1 MNGIENIIA
10 RIEEDAQK
18 EVNEILARA
27 EAEASAIS
35 AKYAEIAKEESAA
48 IIEKG
53 EKAAADRTLRL
64 QGVARLD
71 ARKMLLKTK
80 QEMIELSFREA
91 EAKLSALSDG
101 DYVETLARLAV
112 SAAQTGNEEIIL
124 SADDREKYG
133 KDVVARANSLLNEDE
148 GIARIITAAG
158 KKIRGEGI
166 KLSEETREISGGLI
180 LKDGDLEV
188 DASFKTIVNQMRD
201 TLSGDV
207 AAILFG

>member
-27 EAEASAIS
+27 QAEADAIS
-35 AKYAEIAKEESAA
+35 AKYAEVAKAESEA
-48 IIEKG
+48 ILEKG
-53 EKAAADRTLRL
+53 KKSAEDRTLRL
-64 QGVARLD
+64 QGVAGLD

-91 EAKLSALSDG
+91 EAKLSALSGD
-101 DYVETLARLAV
+101 DYVETLARLAA
-112 SAAQTGNEEIIL
+112 SAVQTGNEEIIL
-124 SADDREKYG
+124 SASDREKYG
-133 KDVVARANSLLNEDE
+133 KDVVSRVNSLLNEDE

-158 KKIRGEGI
+158 KKLRGEGV
-166 KLSEETREISGGLI
+166 KLSDDVREISGGLI
-180 LKDGDLEV
+180 LKDGNLEI

-201 TLSGDV
+201 TLASSV
-207 AAILFG
+207 AEILFG

>member
-18 EVNEILARA
+18 EINEILARA
-27 EAEASAIS
+27 QAEADAVS
-35 AKYAEIAKEESAA
+35 AKYAECAKIDAEA
-48 IIEKG
+48 ILEKG
-53 EKAAADRTLRL
+53 KKSAEDRTIRL
-64 QGVARLD
+64 QGVAGLE

-80 QEMIELSFREA
+80 QEMIEISFREA
-91 EAKLSALSDG
+91 EKKLNALSG
-101 DYVETLARLAV
+101 EDYVETLARLAV
-112 SAAQTGNEEIIL
+112 TAVQTGNEEIIL
-124 SADDREKYG
+124 SASDREKYG
-133 KDVVARANSLLNEDE
+133 KDVVVRVNSLLNEDE

-158 KKIRGEGI
+158 KKLRGEGI
-166 KLSEETREISGGLI
+166 KLSNEVREISGGLV

>member
-10 RIEEDAQK
+10 RIEEDAQN

-27 EAEASAIS
+27 SAEADAIS
-35 AKYAEIAKEESAA
+35 AKYAEIAKNETEA
-48 IIEKG
+48 ILEKG
-53 EKAAADRTLRL
+53 EKAAQDRTLRL
-64 QGVARLD
+64 QGVAGLD

-91 EAKLSALSDG
+91 EGKLSALSG
-101 DYVETLARLAV
+101 EDYVETLARLAV
-112 SAAQTGNEEIIL
+112 TAAQTGNEEIIL
-124 SADDREKYG
+124 SSADREKYG
-133 KDVVARANSLLNEDE
+133 KDVVSRANSLLNENE
-148 GIARIITAAG
+148 GIARILTAAG
-158 KKIRGEGI
+158 KKLRGEGI
-166 KLSEETREISGGLI
+166 KLSDEVREISGGLI

>member
-10 RIEEDAQK
+10 RIEKDAQN
-18 EVNEILARA
+18 EINEILARA
-27 EAEASAIS
+27 RAEADAIS
-35 AKYAEIAKEESAA
+35 AKYAEIAKNETEA
-48 IIEKG
+48 ILEKG
-53 EKAAADRTLRL
+53 EKMASDRTLRL
-64 QGVARLD
+64 QGVAGLD

-91 EAKLSALSDG
+91 EAKLTALTG
-101 DYVETLARLAV
+101 EDYVETLARLAV
-112 SAAQTGNEEIIL
+112 KAAQTGNEEIIL
-124 SADDREKYG
+124 SASDREKYG
-133 KDVVARANSLLNEDE
+133 KDVVARVNSLLNEDE
-148 GIARIITAAG
+148 GIARILTAAG
-158 KKIRGEGI
+158 KILRGEGI
-166 KLSEETREISGGLI
+166 KLSSETREISGGLI

>member
-27 EAEASAIS
+27 QAEANAIS
-35 AKYAEIAKEESAA
+35 AKYTEMAKAESDA
-48 IIEKG
+48 ILEKG
-53 EKAAADRTLRL
+53 RKSAEDRTLRL
-64 QGVARLD
+64 QGVAGLD

-91 EAKLSALSDG
+91 EEKLNALSG
-101 DYVETLARLAV
+101 EDYVETLARLAV
-112 SAAQTGNEEIIL
+112 KATQTGNEEIIL
-124 SADDREKYG
+124 SASDRDKYG
-133 KDVVARANSLLNEDE
+133 KDVVSRANSLLNEDE

-158 KKIRGEGI
+158 KKLRGEGI
-166 KLSEETREISGGLI
+166 KLSDEVREISGGLI

>member
-10 RIEEDAQK
+10 RIEEDAQN

-27 EAEASAIS
+27 SAEADAIS
-35 AKYAEIAKEESAA
+35 AKYAEAAKEDADA
-48 IIEKG
+48 ILEKG

-64 QGVARLD
+64 QGVAGLD

-80 QEMIELSFREA
+80 QEMIDRAFREA
-91 EAKLSALSDG
+91 EAKLTALSG
-101 DYVETLARLAV
+101 EDYVETLARLAV
-112 SAAQTGNEEIIL
+112 KAAQTGNEEIIL
-124 SADDREKYG
+124 TAADREKYG
-133 KDVVARANSLLNEDE
+133 KDVVARVNSLLNEDE

-158 KKIRGEGI
+158 KKLRGEGV
-166 KLSEETREISGGLI
+166 KLSDETREISGGLI
-180 LKDGDLEV
+180 LKDGALEV